1 MDRED
6 VPKGKKRSKDGWLV
20 SAAYGGRRDGAGRP
34 PKTSAASIES
44 ISQQLALSTHP
55 TPTTTRNA
63 AAASSQLSSHQLQ
76 WPATFFLPHKTNQAV
91 PGASNTAGGH
101 TASQGNADLGQNDAS
116 RMRSESH
123 STAQGT
129 VPGVLSQQ
137 ALHRLPSELAFVGE
151 NDVHGDI
158 ASGLDEIDDSLVDEL
173 IPNRHSDDNNTET
186 SEESEAT
193 EAFNCQYL
201 QTVNFHTNFG
211 PNTLYH
217 RDVFVWL
224 PDLLT
229 GYRNKFKC
237 HCGKRLS
244 NHGYPDKPIARC
256 VHCIPDYYF
265 LFTNRF
271 WCDSSRNSDPG
282 CGQSFLGTDP
292 HIIGQT
298 PRFVQERFPAYIS
311 TRGAVDKDLIMWP
324 QTSRI
329 VKCLGPAPFSEM
341 VSEL

>member
-34 PKTSAASIES
+34 PKTSAASIEL

-116 RMRSESH
+116 RMRSESRMCYLLLLCLIIYVISD

-173 IPNRHSDDNNTET
+173 IPDRHSDDNNAET

-193 EAFNCQYL
+193 EAFNRQYL
-201 QTVNFHTNFG
+201 QTV
-211 PNTLYH
+211 
-217 RDVFVWL
+217 
-224 PDLLT
+224 
-229 GYRNKFKC
+229 K
-237 HCGKRLS
+237 
-244 NHGYPDKPIARC
+244 
-256 VHCIPDYYF
+256 
-265 LFTNRF
+265 
-271 WCDSSRNSDPG
+271 
-282 CGQSFLGTDP
+282 
-292 HIIGQT
+292 
-298 PRFVQERFPAYIS
+298 
-311 TRGAVDKDLIMWP
+311 
-324 QTSRI
+324 
-329 VKCLGPAPFSEM
+329 
-341 VSEL
+341 